1 MTGECPYPNC
11 TLLVDT
17 PHAHNV
23 LHGQVPG
30 PDWAS
35 EYQSVFPVID
45 LARDPDDFRVTRQ
58 SKVTIGGLLVPVWE
72 SDRELLGDLFGA
84 YEAAFKHYRG
94 QVTFKKTGP
103 PFSALTGTMQALL
116 HRAAKRTK
124 APPDSP
130 PMLGGEYITLDPRD
144 YTTYSA
150 PDIGGLTVIS
160 IHTRPERCWFLGILK
175 FESALGLSLGRM
187 RVMRPTDKGMYPVTI
202 RTNWRA
208 LTNKVKQEE
217 VRSAYQR
224 LIQGG

>member
-1 MTGECPYPNC
+1 MPECPYPNC
-11 TLLVDT
+11 IESADT

-35 EYQSVFPVID
+35 EYQAAFPVID

-58 SKVTIGGLLVPVWE
+58 SKVTIGGLLVPIHP
-72 SDRELLGDLFGA
+72 GDGA
-84 YEAAFKHYRG
+84 RLNMLYGLYAGAFNYYRRG
-94 QVTFKKTGP
+94 QKNP
-103 PFSALTGTMQALL
+103 SPYNELTATTLKMLE
-116 HRAAKRTK
+116 RAAIRAKK
-124 APPDSP
+124 IPDFD
-130 PMLGGEYITLDPRD
+130 YITLDPRD
-144 YTTYSA
+144 YTTFSA
-150 PDIGGLTVIS
+150 PDVGGLTVIS

-217 VRSAYQR
+217 VRDAYQR
-224 LIQGG
+224 LIRPN